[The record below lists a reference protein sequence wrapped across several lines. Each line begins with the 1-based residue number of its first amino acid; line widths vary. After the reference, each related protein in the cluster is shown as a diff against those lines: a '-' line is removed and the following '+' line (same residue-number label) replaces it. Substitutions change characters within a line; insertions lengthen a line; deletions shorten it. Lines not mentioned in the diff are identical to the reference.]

1 VAAVSLA
8 SILQAASRALPKL
21 SNYEL
26 KSGHH
31 SRRCYTSFARTV
43 HLYHTCRTAAV
54 NRRNSRRAA
63 QNQEFRLTHR

>member
-1 VAAVSLA
+1 MAAVSLA

-43 HLYHTCRTAAV
+43 HLYHTCRSAAEKTP
-54 NRRNSRRAA
+54 NGAARAA
-63 QNQEFRLTHR
+63 QK